1 MDIIKSS
8 SSYKLHEYV
17 SREALAE
24 ALAISVSGVLAGGIS
39 TRGSAVLVVSGGS
52 TPKLFFDHLSRC
64 DIEWDKVTVV
74 LVDERIV
81 PADHDRA
88 NAKLVAENLLV
99 NKAAKARFE
108 PYAVDGGSPEQCA
121 ERSAILLDQSIRHID
136 ALILGMGTDG
146 HTASF
151 FPAGDNLEGALD
163 LESAASVIAMRA
175 EGAGEPRLTLTLP
188 IVLGAH
194 FLALHIEGIEKQSV
208 LKDALAGSDVNQMP
222 VRAVFE
228 NTTMPIQIFW
238 AP

>member
-1 MDIIKSS
+1 MDTIKGTKSC
-8 SSYKLHEYV
+8 KLHEYA
-17 SREALAE
+17 SRDALAE

-39 TRGSAVLVVSGGS
+39 ARGSAVLVVSGGS
-52 TPKLFFDHLSRC
+52 TPKLFFDHLSHC
-64 DIEWDKVTVV
+64 DIEWNKVTIV

-88 NAKLVAENLLV
+88 NAKLVAEHLLV
-99 NKAAKARFE
+99 NKAANARFE
-108 PYAVDGGSPEQCA
+108 PYAVDGTSPDECA
-121 ERSAILLDQSIRHID
+121 QRSETLLDQSVRQID

-151 FPAGDNLEGALD
+151 FPGGDNLDNALALD
-163 LESAASVIAMRA
+163 NDASVIAMQA

-194 FLALHIEGIEKQSV
+194 FLALHIEGAEKQSV
-208 LKDALAGSDVNQMP
+208 LEEALAGNDIKQMP

-228 NTTMPIQIFW
+228 HTKKPIQIFW